1 MQGFQKQLKQPVGLK
16 RVVTNCMNKKL
27 LVPFLLGEQEGSG
40 GILLQKI
47 LKFQSPTM
55 RFPAFWRTEKSVFF
69 SKENVAFI

>member
-27 LVPFLLGEQEGSG
+27 LVLFLLGEQEGSG

-55 RFPAFWRTEKSVFF
+55 QFPAFWSTEKSVFF
-69 SKENVAFI
+69 SKENVGFV